1 MALITEWR
9 DENGNVEV
17 RSEKSDLGGTMRLGA
32 QQCQLVDDSL
42 VRQLYN
48 APTIVERHR
57 HRYEVNNMLLKQIE
71 DAGLRV
77 AGRSGRSVGRDH
89 RSSESPVVRGLPVP
103 SGVYFYS
110 T

>member
-1 MALITEWR
+1 
-9 DENGNVEV
+9 
-17 RSEKSDLGGTMRLGA
+17 MRLGA
-32 QQCQLVDDSL
+32 QQCQLVDDSP

-77 AGRSGRSVGRDH
+77 AGRSGMISWS
-89 RSSESPVVRGLPVP
+89 RSSKFRITRGSWLASSIRSLLLLHVM
-103 SGVYFYS
+103 V
-110 T
+110 TRCLLAL